1 MNEQDLRKRIQNLEG
16 LRGLAQ
22 RTTMSAFLEDKP
34 PRDNERE
41 TVDHPPHYRK
51 DTGYEVIDLIE
62 EWNLGFHL
70 GNALKYIARAGL
82 KNPKKAKEDLDKA
95 IWYIERY
102 QENYLTEEIDEDEQ

>member
-1 MNEQDLRKRIQNLEG
+1 MNEQDLKTRIQNLEG

-22 RTTMSAFLEDKP
+22 RTTMDAFCESLK
-34 PRDNERE
+34 RE
-41 TVDHPPHYRK
+41 PGEHVDHPRHYRA
-51 DTGYEVIDLIE
+51 DSGYEVIDLIE

-82 KNPKKAKEDLDKA
+82 KDPKKAREDLDKA

-102 QENYLTEEIDEDEQ
+102 QENYLTEETEEDEQ